1 MKKIKTLFAP
11 LILALFLSTQVF
23 ANMEA
28 FPAAEKGMT
37 RFVLELP
44 AQNNESDFKVELLV
58 GRTELTDEH
67 KRYFFVGAIEEVDIE
82 GWGYTRYVVN
92 ELGPMAGTLMAV
104 DPNTPKVERFISLG
118 GDPYLVRYNSRLPIV
133 VYVPEG
139 TEVKYRIWQAD
150 KEMSLVEQG

>member
-1 MKKIKTLFAP
+1 MKQIKTFIASLV
-11 LILALFLSTQVF
+11 LALFVSTQVF

-28 FPAAEKGMT
+28 FPAADEGMT

-44 AQNNESDFKVELLV
+44 AQTDESDFKVELVV
-58 GRTELTDEH
+58 GRTLLTDEH
-67 KRYFFVGAIEEVDIE
+67 NRYFFVGAIEEVDLE

-104 DPNTPKVERFISLG
+104 DTNTPKVERFISLG
-118 GDPYLVRYNSRLPIV
+118 GEPYLIRYNSRLPIV

-139 TEVKYRIWQAD
+139 TEVMYRIWQAD
-150 KEMSLVEQG
+150 GEFSAVREG

>member
-1 MKKIKTLFAP
+1 MKKIKTLFAS

-23 ANMEA
+23 ANLEA
-28 FPAAEKGMT
+28 FPEAEKGMT

-44 AQNNESDFKVELLV
+44 AQNNESDFKVELVV
-58 GRTELTDEH
+58 GRTVLTDEH
-67 KRYFFVGAIEEVDIE
+67 NRYFFDGTIEEVDIE

-104 DPNTPKVERFISLG
+104 DPNIPKVERFISLG
-118 GDPYLVRYNSRLPIV
+118 GEPYLIRYNSRLPIV

-150 KEMSLVEQG
+150 KEFSAVREG

>member
-1 MKKIKTLFAP
+1 MKQIKTFIASLV
-11 LILALFLSTQVF
+11 LALFVSTQVF

-28 FPAAEKGMT
+28 FPAADEGMT
-37 RFVLELP
+37 RFVLQLP
-44 AQNNESDFKVELLV
+44 EQNDESDFKVELVV
-58 GRTELTDEH
+58 GRTVLTDEH
-67 KRYFFVGAIEEVDIE
+67 NRYFFGGVIEEVNIE

-104 DPNTPKVERFISLG
+104 DPSTPKVERFISLG
-118 GDPYLVRYNSRLPIV
+118 GEPYLVRYNSRLPIV

-150 KEMSLVEQG
+150 KAFSTATEG

>member
-1 MKKIKTLFAP
+1 MKQIKTFIASLV
-11 LILALFLSTQVF
+11 LALFVSTQVF

-28 FPAAEKGMT
+28 FPAADEGMT
-37 RFVLELP
+37 RFVLQLP
-44 AQNNESDFKVELLV
+44 EQNDESDFKVELVV
-58 GRTELTDEH
+58 GRTVLTDEH
-67 KRYFFVGAIEEVDIE
+67 NRYFFGGVIEEVNIE

-104 DPNTPKVERFISLG
+104 DPSTPKVERFISLG
-118 GDPYLVRYNSRLPIV
+118 GEPYLVRYNSRLPIV

-150 KEMSLVEQG
+150 KAFSTVTEG

>member
-28 FPAAEKGMT
+28 FPEAEKGMT

-44 AQNNESDFKVELLV
+44 AQNDESDFKVELVV
-58 GRTELTDEH
+58 GRTLLTDEH
-67 KRYFFVGAIEEVDIE
+67 NRYFFVGAIEEVDIE

-118 GDPYLVRYNSRLPIV
+118 GEPYLIRYNSRLPIV

-150 KEMSLVEQG
+150 KEFSAVREG